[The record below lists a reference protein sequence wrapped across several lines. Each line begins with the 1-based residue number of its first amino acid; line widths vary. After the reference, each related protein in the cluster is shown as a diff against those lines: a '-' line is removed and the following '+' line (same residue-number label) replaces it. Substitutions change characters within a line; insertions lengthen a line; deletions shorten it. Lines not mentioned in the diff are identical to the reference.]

1 MLALGLAHHTVRLAP
16 VDPRCPAL
24 CEAEVTGLTELAG
37 VLAVAPIG
45 STAVPGLTAK
55 PIIDIVASVAS
66 TQARHELIAPL
77 ATHGYQHGDSDTVED
92 RRDIERDDAD
102 GLRTHP
108 LSVSVLGARF
118 WRGHLAFRGALRI
131 DVDLART
138 YEMLK
143 CRLAA
148 RFADDRI
155 DCSAANVDFIAT
167 ASAEY

>member
-1 MLALGLAHHTVRLAP
+1 MALGLARDTVRLAP
-16 VDPRCPAL
+16 FDPRCPAL
-24 CEAEVTGLTELAG
+24 CDAEVTGLTELAG

-45 STAVPGLTAK
+45 STAVPGLMAK
-55 PIIDIVASVAS
+55 PIIDIVAGVAS
-66 TQARHELIAPL
+66 TQARHEQIAPL
-77 ATHGYQHGDSDTVED
+77 ATHGYQHGDSDP
-92 RRDIERDDAD
+92 IEGRLDFKRDDAD
-102 GLRTHP
+102 GLRTHQ
-108 LSVSVLGARF
+108 LSVSVLGTRL
-118 WRGHLAFRGALRI
+118 WRAHLAFRDALRI

-155 DCSAANVDFIAT
+155 ACSAAKVDFIAT